1 MKISPYIISQLLKKH
16 EEKQYKNHGL
26 HDYKKDS
33 SLAILA
39 KMTLAQGISWKT
51 KDWLGLM
58 AYSFAWGHQVSQSVI
73 NPPEVPWCLDHFY
86 LIKAG
91 DPQDAS
97 ISPGDSF

>member
-1 MKISPYIISQLLKKH
+1 MQKPWTPWLSW
-16 EEKQYKNHGL
+16 
-26 HDYKKDS
+26 DYEKDS
-33 SLAILA
+33 SLAIIA

-58 AYSFAWGHQVSQSVI
+58 AYSFARGYQVSQSVI

-86 LIKAG
+86 LIKVG